1 MNIFQVFGII
11 GVILFLSQNNIVFGE
26 LEFNQMF
33 GTKGNGDTNFDSPS
47 GIALDSTGKIYVS
60 DFMNSRISV
69 WDSSGNFDSTILVN
83 GQPHGIEIKEDK
95 LYVAVWIPPHIEI
108 LETDGTEILSI
119 PHYGRPGDVAI
130 NSRGEMYVTS
140 YLDGRVQIYDS
151 SGNILK
157 IISDFPGQHTGITL
171 DDLENIYVV
180 DYINNRVIKLDP
192 FGNYLFDFKVPDEY
206 GGNFKNPTNVE
217 INSEKNIFVT
227 DNSGRIIVFDTQGNF
242 IYIFGELGTDPEQLN
257 GAHGITFD
265 NSGHVYVSE
274 MNNHRIQIF
283 TTSDSLTMDSKMND
297 ELMVVI
303 MDSSIMGGTQIE
315 LEFSELHVNY
325 DLTATQNGEVVFEET
340 GLHSM
345 EVIATHQI
353 DAVGSDENPI
363 DVQVVSLGIGAPGNE
378 DNWTGPV
385 GQVTTAQVVPEF
397 GTIAMMVL
405 AVAIISIVAV
415 TAKSRV
421 VPRF

>member
-1 MNIFQVFGII
+1 MGLMKTKAISSIFV
-11 GVILFLSQNNIVFGE
+11 LFA
-26 LEFNQMF
+26 
-33 GTKGNGDTNFDSPS
+33 
-47 GIALDSTGKIYVS
+47 IAAGMASMAPAAFADHS
-60 DFMNSRISV
+60 
-69 WDSSGNFDSTILVN
+69 
-83 GQPHGIEIKEDK
+83 E
-95 LYVAVWIPPHIEI
+95 
-108 LETDGTEILSI
+108 
-119 PHYGRPGDVAI
+119 VAI
-130 NSRGEMYVTS
+130 VTVDES
-140 YLDGRVQIYDS
+140 GFSQTCAASQGGPGCYTPVTATVDVGGVVTMTNTDPTGVHTFTSGTVDGFAPS
-151 SGNILK
+151 
-157 IISDFPGQHTGITL
+157 P
-171 DDLENIYVV
+171 DL
-180 DYINNRVIKLDP
+180 
-192 FGNYLFDFKVPDEY
+192 
-206 GGNFKNPTNVE
+206 
-217 INSEKNIFVT
+217 
-227 DNSGRIIVFDTQGNF
+227 VFDTSVLMSGDSFEWIPTQA
-242 IYIFGELGTDPEQLN
+242 GEQPYYCMLHTWMIGTIIVQEVHAD
-257 GAHGITFD
+257 D
-265 NSGHVYVSE
+265 NAEAEEAAAAEAAAAEAAAAEAAAAEAAAAEAAALVAEEAAADV
-274 MNNHRIQIF
+274 
-283 TTSDSLTMDSKMND
+283 
-297 ELMVVI
+297 ELMVMI
-303 MDSSIMGGTQIE
+303 SDSQVMGGTQIE